1 MDNGEKLVK
10 LAGLAVISLVFLGL
24 YLWLGPDLDRRWE
37 PDRDGIEAS
46 RLMAEAEKIIF
57 DCRQSRGIQPENNES
72 DPNQTGLIGLENSS
86 LTTTLGNLQAK
97 RTATNPEMAAL
108 LVHLLKK
115 AGVKR
120 GEVVALG
127 ASASFPSLIIAG
139 YCAARALDL
148 QLLAIVSVG
157 ASQWGANH
165 PEFSWLDMEDCLRQ
179 QGFNRHRL
187 LAVAWGGQDDSGK
200 EYPEEV
206 RNRLLV
212 VAGRLGLQFLQTG
225 SLPERVGRHLDLFL
239 SAAGRRK
246 IKVFINIGGS
256 SVNLGDDSSVLELQ
270 PGLTRVRVIPPAARR
285 GLIQEMARRG
295 IPVIHLLNIRKLAEI
310 YGLPWDPRP
319 LPPAGGRLVHLERKP
334 DKTRAWLIFVG
345 YVFCCALWLLAAAI
359 IRKKAFRPAP
369 GQGS

>member
-1 MDNGEKLVK
+1 MGTGKKPFTLV
-10 LAGLAVISLVFLGL
+10 GLAVLSLVFLIL
-24 YLWLGPDLDRRWE
+24 YISLGPDVNHCSGTDPE
-37 PDRDGIEAS
+37 GIEAAQ
-46 RLMAEAEKIIF
+46 LMSEAEKIIF
-57 DCRQSRGIQPENNES
+57 DCRQSRGIQPENNEF
-72 DPNQTGLIGLENSS
+72 DPNQTGLIGLENSP

-97 RTATNPEMAAL
+97 RTATNPELAAL

-127 ASASFPSLIIAG
+127 ASASFPSLIVAS

-148 QLLAIVSVG
+148 ELLAIVSVG

-179 QGFNRHRL
+179 HGFTRHRL
-187 LAVAWGGQDDSGK
+187 LAVAWGGEDDSGK

-206 RNRLLV
+206 RKRLQAL
-212 VAGRLGLQFLQTG
+212 ARKLGLQFLPAG
-225 SLPERVGRHLDLFL
+225 SLEVRVRQHLDLFL
-239 SAAGRRK
+239 AAAGQSK
-246 IKVFINIGGS
+246 IKAFINIGGS
-256 SVNLGDDSSVLELQ
+256 SVNLGADSSVLELQ
-270 PGLTRVRVIPPAARR
+270 PGLTRVRKIPPAPRR

-310 YGLPWDPRP
+310 YGLPWDPKP
-319 LPPAGGRLVHLERKP
+319 LPPAGAPGFEPEKRM
-334 DKTRAWLIFVG
+334 DKTTAWLIFGG
-345 YVFCCALWLLAAAI
+345 YVLSCVLWLTVAGI

-369 GQGS
+369 GRDS